1 MQIELTYPEAP
12 GYKTGGASKQAAKRI
27 APKATTLRDRVL
39 SVFQSH
45 GPMTADQCAERMG
58 ASILSI
64 RPRVTELS
72 KLGKLRKLDKMTAGQ
87 FGANQ
92 HLYQVR

>member
-1 MQIELTYPEAP
+1 MQLELTYPSSP
-12 GYKTGGASKQAAKRI
+12 GYKTGGASRQAAKRI
-27 APKATTLRDRVL
+27 APKAATLRDRVL
-39 SVFQSH
+39 SMFQAH

-72 KLGKLRKLDKMTAGQ
+72 KLGKLTKLDRMQPGQ